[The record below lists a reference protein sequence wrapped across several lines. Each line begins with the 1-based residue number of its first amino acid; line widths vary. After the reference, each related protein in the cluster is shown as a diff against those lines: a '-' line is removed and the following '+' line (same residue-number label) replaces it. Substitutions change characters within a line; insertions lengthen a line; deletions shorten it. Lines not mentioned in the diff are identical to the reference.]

1 MPMRIAI
8 DIRTLYAPKTGDRSV
23 ALGLIKGLTRIA
35 AQERLELLLIGQDPL
50 PQGLPGLYE
59 ELRLTDL
66 PPGTPPLQFHLS
78 PRPTGRRWM
87 LSAFP
92 KACRELRA
100 DVAIVQYMGPLRSP
114 CPFVTLIHD
123 TVWRSMPETFPW
135 RDRLI
140 LNTFIPPTLKRAAAV
155 VTGTEFAAG
164 EIRRHYPAAAG
175 KLHVVPYAIDEAYR
189 PVLDSAELQRVRQAH
204 SLPDRYILSVGVLQ
218 PRKNVQGLLEAYAAL
233 PEDLR
238 QQVRLVIT
246 GKKGWLTKNLLTVPE
261 SIADQVHFTGYI
273 PDEDL
278 PALYTMASC
287 FAYPSFYEGFGL
299 PPLEAM
305 ACGAP
310 VIISDRASLPEVCGE
325 AALIINPDRPD
336 ELCAAMERV
345 LTDDA
350 LRSEM
355 IARGRIQA
363 ARYDWVTSARGLVK
377 VLRGLPALAD

>member
-1 MPMRIAI
+1 MRIAI
-8 DIRTLYAPKTGDRSV
+8 DIRTLNAPKTGDRSV

-35 AQERLELLLIGQDPL
+35 AQEHLELVLIAQEPL
-50 PQGLPGLYE
+50 PQGLTGLCD

-66 PPGTPPLQFHLS
+66 PPDTPPLEFHLAA
-78 PRPTGRRWM
+78 RPTGRRWM

-92 KACRELRA
+92 KACRQVQA
-100 DVAIVQYMGPLRSP
+100 DVAIVQYMGPLSSP

-123 TVWRSMPETFPW
+123 TVWRTMPETFPW

-140 LNTFIPPTLKRAAAV
+140 LNTFIPPTITRAAAV
-155 VTGTEFAAG
+155 VTGTQFAAG

-189 PVLDSAELQRVRQAH
+189 PVQDPAELQRVRAAH
-204 SLPDRYILSVGVLQ
+204 GLPDRYVLSVGVLQ
-218 PRKNVQGLLEAYAAL
+218 PRKNVQGLLEAYAEL

-246 GKKGWLTKNLLTVPE
+246 GKKGWMTKNLITLPAGV
-261 SIADQVHFTGYI
+261 ADQVHFTGYV

-278 PALYTMASC
+278 PALYTLASC

-310 VIISDRASLPEVCGE
+310 VIISDRASLPEVCGD
-325 AALIINPDRPD
+325 AALIVNPDRPD
-336 ELCAAMERV
+336 ELCAAMERL
-345 LTDDA
+345 LTDEA
-350 LRSEM
+350 LRTEM
-355 IARGRIQA
+355 IARGKTQA
-363 ARYDWVTSARGLVK
+363 AKYDWVSSARRLVG
-377 VLRGLPALAD
+377 VLRTASEIM